1 MKKQKSILTEAE
13 LKLLKSIIFA
23 IITIGYGALVKFS
36 NTWIATI
43 LFGALLWIYLREIY
57 GSEK

>member
-13 LKLLKSIIFA
+13 LRLLKSIIFVVV
-23 IITIGYGALVKFS
+23 TIGYGALVRFS
-36 NTWIATI
+36 NTWLATI